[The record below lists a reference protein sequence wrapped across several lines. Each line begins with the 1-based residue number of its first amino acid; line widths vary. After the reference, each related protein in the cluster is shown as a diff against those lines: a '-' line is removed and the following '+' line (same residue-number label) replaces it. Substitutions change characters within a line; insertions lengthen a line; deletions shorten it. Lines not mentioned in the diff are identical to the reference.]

1 MRGKWFSEKNAL
13 ILSKK
18 FLAIPSKIGA
28 ML

>member
-1 MRGKWFSEKNAL
+1 MMGKWFSEKIAV

-18 FLAIPSKIGA
+18 FLAISSKIGA